1 MCSEKGCGKAFF
13 KKSNL
18 QDHGFSHLPMYTR
31 PYACTLCE
39 KKFISLD
46 RLRRHELTHTER
58 YKCQRAGC
66 GRTFGSQISLR
77 HHLDVFH
84 DRVLNCDVCNKVFQ
98 LRRLVK
104 EHRIK
109 KHSAVPAYACV
120 VGGCYAV
127 FSNQN
132 SLLAHVDSKHP
143 DLVCELCNE
152 RFTGFRALSIH
163 MSVHHNEDRVCSV
176 DIGYNAHKSSFVQKN
191 ERFEVFSLSQELL
204 GVLSA
209 EDAVVSLKDPAA
221 RDTVTDPSSDPAAS
235 KDAESSNSTALVRY
249 LAKSENP
256 SYQSLTRRMGYV
268 AEVVCDD
275 LEPHRRRGRPST
287 IKSLPLPS
295 SGASIINMVTK
306 GVAKEYLCPYK
317 SCQRKYVRKHAYD
330 KHLKQH
336 LNHIECGG
344 EAAS

>member
-1 MCSEKGCGKAFF
+1 KCYVCSYPDCEKAYNRPVLLRQHENSHENKRPFVCSEEGCGKAFF

-18 QDHGFSHLPMYTR
+18 QDHGFSHLPMYAR

-66 GRTFGSQISLR
+66 GHTYGSQISLR

-143 DLVCELCNE
+143 DLECELCNE

-163 MSVHHNEDRVCSV
+163 MSVHHNGGRGCSV
-176 DIGYNAHKSSFVQKN
+176 DIGYDAQKSSFVQKS
-191 ERFEVFSLSQELL
+191 E
-204 GVLSA
+204 
-209 EDAVVSLKDPAA
+209 P
-221 RDTVTDPSSDPAAS
+221 RDTVTDPSSDPVAS
-235 KDAESSNSTALVRY
+235 KDAESPNSTALDRC
-249 LAKSENP
+249 LAKLENP
-256 SYQSLTRRMGYV
+256 SYQSLTKRMGYV

-275 LEPHRRRGRPST
+275 LEPHRRCGRPPT

-295 SGASIINMVTK
+295 SGAFIINMVTK

-336 LNHIECGG
+336 LNLIE
-344 EAAS
+344 